1 MNIEQI
7 MTRKV
12 VTVELDTSLETV
24 NKLFGLSRFHHLL
37 VVDQGCLVGIIS
49 DRDLFKALSPN
60 LGQNLASSHD
70 LATLKKRA
78 HQIMSRKLI
87 TLSVDASLKQVAE
100 TFVEQRVSCIPI
112 VNAGM
117 EVQGIVS
124 WRDLLKYLLSLN
136 H

>member
-1 MNIEQI
+1 MSVEQI

-12 VTVELDTSLETV
+12 VTVELDTSLETI

-37 VVDQGCLVGIIS
+37 VVDQGSLVGIIS

-60 LGQNLASSHD
+60 LDQNLANQHD

-78 HQIMSRKLI
+78 HQIMSRKLV
-87 TLSVDASLKQVAE
+87 TLPIDASLKRVAE
-100 TFVEQRVSCIPI
+100 TFVERRVSCIPI
-112 VNAGM
+112 VNADM

-124 WRDLLKYLLSLN
+124 WRDLLKYLLSLT